1 MSRTIQTTKQ
11 DIYINRVENAGEE
24 DEGSD
29 ENSDYTFQ
37 YQYELFS
44 LGLAIGYHEGEWIQ
58 IDEDEGFSQD
68 IVKLSVL
75 NEANEHRASIELI
88 NQLVLM
94 EADEDD
100 LDVLGDQY
108 ETTRDIAEPEDVWPL
123 VLRYADWGVQYVD
136 EKVSTQEDLDLVGL
150 VRDFG
155 EAEWRDRLREVI
167 VHPDAQNR

>member
-1 MSRTIQTTKQ
+1 MSRTIQTSKQ
-11 DIYINRVENAGEE
+11 DIYINRVANAGDD
-24 DEGSD
+24 DESG
-29 ENSDYTFQ
+29 NSSQYTFQ

-44 LGLAIGYHEGEWIQ
+44 LGLAIGYHEGERIQ

-75 NEANEHRASIELI
+75 DESNAHRASI
-88 NQLVLM
+88 VLM
-94 EADEDD
+94 EADAGDVDLLEDN
-100 LDVLGDQY
+100 Y
-108 ETTRDIAEPEDVWPL
+108 ESMRDIEEPEDVWPL
-123 VLRYADWGVQYVD
+123 VLRYADWGVQYID
-136 EKVSTQEDLDLVGL
+136 DKVATQEDLDLVGL

>member
-11 DIYINRVENAGEE
+11 DIYINRVENAGDE
-24 DEGSD
+24 DDGSAD
-29 ENSDYTFQ
+29 SSDYTFK

-44 LGLAIGYHEGEWIQ
+44 LGLAIGFHEGEQIQ
-58 IDEDEGFSQD
+58 VEEDEGFSQD
-68 IVKLSVL
+68 ILKLSTL
-75 NEANEHRASIELI
+75 DEEQEHRASVELI

-100 LDVLGDQY
+100 LDVLGEKY
-108 ETTRDIAEPEDVWPL
+108 ESTKDISEPEDVWPL